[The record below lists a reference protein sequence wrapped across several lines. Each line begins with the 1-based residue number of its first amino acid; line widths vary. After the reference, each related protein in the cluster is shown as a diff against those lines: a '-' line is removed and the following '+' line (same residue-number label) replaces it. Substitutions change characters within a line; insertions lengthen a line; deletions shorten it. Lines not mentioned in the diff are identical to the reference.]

1 MAHPAAFMPTA
12 AACRLAFVAWH
23 VFAGFLG
30 TSLLY
35 RARFGR
41 MPHVAWR
48 DRTRSRHRM
57 IQMAMGGV
65 SAVWAAAVF
74 AHPLVPAWR
83 ETAFGRPLVAWPAD
97 LGWVIAGIGHVG
109 MVGSQLAMGR
119 SLRVGLEESGPLAP
133 TELATTGP
141 FAFSRHPVYLF
152 SIVFLIGEWV
162 WNPSLACGLAVIALM
177 LGFHGLAVEEDRA
190 LAARFGAAHREYAER
205 VRRYL

>member
-1 MAHPAAFMPTA
+1 MPIVVGL
-12 AACRLAFVAWH
+12 RLAFVAWH

-48 DRTRSRHRM
+48 ARTRSRHRV
-57 IQMAMGGV
+57 IQVGMGAV
-65 SAVWAAAVF
+65 SAVWAGTVL
-74 AHPLVPAWR
+74 AHVLAPGWQD
-83 ETAFGRPLVAWPAD
+83 TALGRPLVEWPAVA
-97 LGWVIAGIGHVG
+97 GWVVAGLGHVG

-119 SLRVGLEESGPLAP
+119 ALRVGLEESGPLAP
-133 TELATTGP
+133 QELATGGP
-141 FAFSRHPVYLF
+141 FSFSRHPVYVCSMLF
-152 SIVFLIGEWV
+152 LAGEWV

-177 LGFHGLAVEEDRA
+177 LGFHGLAVEEDRV